1 MRKNLHIYWLL
12 FAFASLAL
20 TGNSLAATTGS
31 DVDDNAKLII
41 GTKDSPPF
49 SIKKS
54 DGSWEGLSIQLW
66 QEIAQD
72 LGLDYEFREMTLG
85 ELLDGVTDNSLNA
98 SVAALSV
105 TVEREKRVDFSHP
118 FFNTGLGIAI
128 NQKAGAGWGDVISG
142 IFSRG
147 FIQILL
153 SLSVL
158 LLICGLLVWVFERR
172 GNPEQF
178 GGRPMKGIGSGFWW
192 AAVTMTTVG
201 YGDKVPK
208 TLGGRLVGLVW
219 MFVGIIVISSFTAAI
234 TSSLTLSTLGSI
246 ISGPKDLYNV
256 KVATVSNSS
265 SEKYLNQQGI
275 SFQTM
280 INAEESLKALAA
292 GRVDAVVYDAP
303 ILKYMIH
310 QKHLD
315 ALVLLPGTF
324 ERQNYAIALP
334 QGSPLRENVN
344 RALLTNIHEP
354 WWQEAIHRY
363 MGVNG
368 I

>member
-1 MRKNLHIYWLL
+1 MKKNRLLYWLL
-12 FAFASLAL
+12 FALAYLAL
-20 TGNSLAATTGS
+20 TGNSLATTTDSGM
-31 DVDDNAKLII
+31 DANAKLIV

-49 SIKKS
+49 SIKRS
-54 DGSWEGLSIQLW
+54 DGTWEGLSIELW
-66 QEIAQD
+66 QAIAED
-72 LGLDYEFREMTLG
+72 LGLDYEFKEMTLG
-85 ELLDGVTDNSLNA
+85 ELLDGAADNSLTA
-98 SVAALSV
+98 SVAALTV
-105 TVEREKRVDFSHP
+105 TVERENRMDFSHP
-118 FFNTGLGIAI
+118 FFTTGLGIAI
-128 NQKAGAGWGDVISG
+128 NQKAGGSWSDVVSG

-158 LLICGLLVWVFERR
+158 LLICGLLVWMFERR

-201 YGDKVPK
+201 YGDKAPK

-219 MFVGIIVISSFTAAI
+219 MFAGIIVISSFTAAI

-256 KVATVSNSS
+256 KVATVSHST
-265 SEKYLNQQGI
+265 SEQYLNRQGI
-275 SFQTM
+275 SFQTVTD
-280 INAEESLKALAA
+280 AEEGLKALAA

-303 ILKYMIH
+303 ILKYLIH
-310 QKHLD
+310 LKHSDDL
-315 ALVLLPGTF
+315 AMLPGTF
-324 ERQNYAIALP
+324 ERQDYAIALS

-344 RALLTNIHEP
+344 RALLTNLSEP
-354 WWQEAIHRY
+354 WWREAIHRY
-363 MGVNG
+363 LGR
-368 I
+368 

>member
-49 SIKKS
+49 SIKRS

-310 QKHLD
+310 QKHSD